1 MLKSIDGLNLYPD
14 LKDVNKYIAED
25 NYENYKRN
33 FYEMRTYSTKIK
45 TPVFVLQSD
54 RIEYNKIQNKTKSER
69 IVQIDELLIFL
80 IKNFQ

>member
-1 MLKSIDGLNLYPD
+1 MLKSIDGLNLDPD

-69 IVQIDELLIFL
+69 IVQIDELLVFL

>member
-1 MLKSIDGLNLYPD
+1 MLKSIDGLNLDPD

>member
-1 MLKSIDGLNLYPD
+1 MLKSTDGLNLDPD

>member
-1 MLKSIDGLNLYPD
+1 MLKSIDGLNLDPD

-80 IKNFQ
+80 IKNF

>member
-1 MLKSIDGLNLYPD
+1 MLKSIDGLNLDPD
-14 LKDVNKYIAED
+14 LKDVNKSIAED

>member
-1 MLKSIDGLNLYPD
+1 MLKPIDGLNLDPD

>member
-1 MLKSIDGLNLYPD
+1 MLKSIDGLNLDPY

>member
-1 MLKSIDGLNLYPD
+1 MLKSIDGLNLDPD

-69 IVQIDELLIFL
+69 IVQTDELLIFL

>member
-1 MLKSIDGLNLYPD
+1 MLKSIDGLNLDPD
-14 LKDVNKYIAED
+14 LKDVNKYIVED

>member
-1 MLKSIDGLNLYPD
+1 MLKSIDGLNLDPD

-33 FYEMRTYSTKIK
+33 FYQMRTYSTKIK

>member
-1 MLKSIDGLNLYPD
+1 MLKSIDGLNLDPD

-80 IKNFQ
+80 RKNLQ

>member
-1 MLKSIDGLNLYPD
+1 MLKSIDGLNLDPD

-33 FYEMRTYSTKIK
+33 FYEMRTYSAKIK